1 MYFYLITSRRL
12 PTQIKLSCI
21 NKNRL
26 WSPPIDPL
34 SVRAKTF
41 PFHPRRTL
49 AAPAKLFY
57 RPLTPFPAVWP
68 IRPAEATAEAV
79 LPHKTLKQTVR
90 KYILL
95 FTSVQA
101 TSLYFTLASCGS
113 NFPLSTVTLNFTK
126 SRSNTAN
133 SNQFFNL
140 ICNITLDRCPGDVVG
155 KISALESEYFL
166 LS

>member
-26 WSPPIDPL
+26 WSPPVAPL

-113 NFPLSTVTLNFTK
+113 NVSISRLHSNFTK
-126 SRSNTAN
+126 SRSNTTK
-133 SNQFFNL
+133 SY
-140 ICNITLDRCPGDVVG
+140 I
-155 KISALESEYFL
+155 YFAAAFDD
-166 LS
+166 